1 MNRVLL
7 TGATGFIGG
16 HIAWS
21 LVQRGYEV
29 VALVRPGK
37 AMTWKHDSIEVR
49 PGDIRQRDSLR
60 YALAD
65 CDSVIHAAAL
75 YSLWTA
81 NPASIY
87 EANVQGTRNVMELA
101 LDAGI
106 ERIVYT
112 STVGTTRFRSDR
124 LADES
129 DLASPRTMSGHYKR
143 SKFEAERLVRRMAA
157 TGAPIV
163 TVSPTAPIGPGDVKP
178 TPTGAVI
185 LDFLKGRMPAYIDT
199 GLNYVDV
206 TDVADGHV
214 LAMELGIPGQRF
226 LLGNVEGN
234 LTLHDM
240 LTRLSKITALPA
252 PKVRIP
258 HLAARVMARVDNFI
272 ESTLLKREPRI
283 PIEGVRMANQM
294 MWVDPSKAVRE
305 LGMPQHSID
314 DSLAGAVRWFVANEY
329 APSPP
334 SHQSRIAN
342 TRRPRRTPGERV
354 R

>member
-1 MNRVLL
+1 MSRVLL

-16 HIAWS
+16 HVAWS
-21 LVQRGYEV
+21 LLQRGYEV

-37 AMTWKHDSIEVR
+37 SMTWKHDSLEVR
-49 PGDIRQRDSLR
+49 HGDVRQRDTVR

-65 CDSVIHAAAL
+65 CDSVIHAAAM
-75 YSLWTA
+75 YALWSA
-81 NPASIY
+81 DPASIY
-87 EANVQGTRNVMELA
+87 DVNVQGTRNVMELA
-101 LDAGI
+101 ADAGI
-106 ERIVYT
+106 ERIVHT

-157 TGAPIV
+157 AGVPIV
-163 TVSPTAPIGPGDVKP
+163 TVNPTAPIGRGDVKP

-185 LDFLKGRMPAYIDT
+185 VDFLKGRLPAYIDT

-206 TDVADGHV
+206 TDVAEGHV
-214 LAMELGIPGQRF
+214 LAMEKGVAGRRY

-240 LTRLSKITALPA
+240 LGRLSRITGLPA
-252 PKVRIP
+252 PRIRIP
-258 HLAARVMARVDNFI
+258 HLAAWLMGRIDNFV
-272 ESTLLKREPRI
+272 ESTLLGREPRI
-283 PIEGVRMANQM
+283 PMEGVRMAHQM

-305 LGMPQHSID
+305 LGMPQHSVD
-314 DSLAGAVRWFVANEY
+314 DALAGAVRWFVANGY
-329 APSPP
+329 APTPP
-334 SHQSRIAN
+334 NLRDAQAKAPK
-342 TRRPRRTPGERV
+342 RRGIRRQRV

>member
-1 MNRVLL
+1 VSRVLL

-37 AMTWKHDSIEVR
+37 TMTWEHDSIEVR
-49 PGDIRQRDSLR
+49 RGDIRERDSLR

-65 CDSVIHAAAL
+65 CDSVIHAAAI

-87 EANVQGTRNVMELA
+87 EANVLGTRNVMEMA
-101 LDAGI
+101 VDAGI

-129 DLASPRTMSGHYKR
+129 DLASPRTISGHYKR

-157 TGAPIV
+157 AGAPIV
-163 TVSPTAPIGPGDVKP
+163 TVNPTAPVGPADVKP

-185 LDFLKGRMPAYIDT
+185 LDFLKGRLPAYVDT

-214 LAMELGIPGQRF
+214 LAMELGVPGQRY
-226 LLGNVEGN
+226 LLGNVDGN
-234 LTLHDM
+234 LTLREM
-240 LTRLSKITALPA
+240 LTRLSRITGLPA

-258 HLAARVMARVDNFI
+258 LLAARVMARVDNFI
-272 ESTLLKREPRI
+272 ESTVLRREPRI
-283 PIEGVRMANQM
+283 PMEGVRMAHQM
-294 MWVDPSKAVRE
+294 MWVDPSKAVRD
-305 LGMPQHSID
+305 LGMPQHPID
-314 DSLAGAVRWFVANEY
+314 DTLARAVRWFVANEY

-334 SHQSRIAN
+334 SRQGARATTSGRGR
-342 TRRPRRTPGERV
+342 TREERV